1 MTERT
6 LKKIE
11 RTYKN
16 NGQHLEQVYRFTL
29 TGRIEK
35 ADNRPEPD
43 IDNIQVK
50 SARATVCKGTDYE
63 QFIINDK
70 ATVYAYVMKDGSK
83 AYEMNKTE
91 YIEFV
96 HQFGTVTTESA
107 SNGGSVK
114 VRLKTESKEMVQWF
128 ESH

>member
-1 MTERT
+1 MKVRN
-6 LKKIE
+6 LKEIE

-35 ADNRPEPD
+35 ADNRLEPD

-50 SARATVCKGTDYE
+50 SARASVCKGTDYE
-63 QFIINDK
+63 GFIINDK
-70 ATVYAYVMKDGSK
+70 ATVYAYVVKDGTK
-83 AYEMNKTE
+83 AYEMSKTE

-96 HQFGTVTTESA
+96 RQFGTVTTESA
-107 SNGGSVK
+107 SNGGAVK
-114 VRLKTESKEMVQWF
+114 IRLKSESKEMVQWF
-128 ESH
+128 ENH